1 MYDIYDISVK
11 LTQFRHEAGLSQIE
25 VAKRLTDMG
34 LSTKNKS
41 VSSWE
46 KGLASPN
53 ATQFL
58 ALCQIY
64 GIKDIYSNFIGYLES
79 SKNSFSDN
87 SLSDLNISGLNISG
101 LNTEGLNTEGLN
113 TEGLNTEGLNTEGLN
128 TEGLMKAEEYIELLK
143 SSNKYSSNNI
153 SSHYSTVNN
162 SSINNSSNNN
172 SSNNN
177 SSDNNSQIDAI
188 NNKTKNNKTNNKT
201 DNLVQFA
208 TPQKPR
214 TLPVYDLPASA
225 GTGEFIDNDYYHLME
240 ISLELSPMVPDNADF
255 GIRIHGDSMNPL
267 LENGDIVWVRR
278 TSELQEGDIGIFYLD
293 GEAYCKKLHF
303 TKNNKKESQLQLV
316 SLNPAYK
323 PIDVSENSD
332 FRIYG
337 RVLK

>member
-87 SLSDLNISGLNISG
+87 SLSDLNISGLNIS
-101 LNTEGLNTEGLN
+101 
-113 TEGLNTEGLNTEGLN
+113 GLNTEGLNTEGLN